1 MKDYNVISGMLD
13 SGELDTDMKIKQIRA
28 AVKAKKQTLIRSSA
42 DNSDRESPNSVEVI
56 VENAHPEE
64 LNESLAIDVSFEF
77 TKQSESAI
85 LPVAS
90 SEQVGTDSVQEK
102 DSAQSTEEEAERKES
117 DSRLRFKMIELETKI
132 ERLESEKRAL
142 EEKVKSLQYENQNL
156 KEIADEY
163 DSLKKEVDPV
173 LLDGEYTGHTP
184 TDFFGWV
191 MLVNAIVKRDSEQFK
206 ELNEENARLR
216 ELVNVKE
223 ELARI

>member
-1 MKDYNVISGMLD
+1 M
-13 SGELDTDMKIKQIRA
+13 
-28 AVKAKKQTLIRSSA
+28 
-42 DNSDRESPNSVEVI
+42 
-56 VENAHPEE
+56 
-64 LNESLAIDVSFEF
+64 SFEF
-77 TKQSESAI
+77 TEQSEAAT
-85 LPVAS
+85 LPATDGNKVC
-90 SEQVGTDSVQEK
+90 TDSVQEK

-117 DSRLRFKMIELETKI
+117 DIRIRFRMIELETKI

-142 EEKVKSLQYENQNL
+142 EEKVKSLQYENHNL

-163 DSLKKEVDPV
+163 DSLKKDVDPV
-173 LLDGEYTGHTP
+173 LLDGEYKGHTP

-191 MLVNAIVKRDSEQFK
+191 MLVNAIVKRDREQFK